1 MAFVTSDVC
10 DPSPRWHGVE
20 CVGMLDRI
28 GFFPS
33 RPTCRHEGT
42 TAPMSRNLRSD
53 SADADLL
60 RCTAACLRVDP
71 DGARRAGLTC
81 TEDALALAALLDLLA
96 GELPHLDA
104 VMRLMIV
111 ESCGRLLDRPSR

>member
-1 MAFVTSDVC
+1 
-10 DPSPRWHGVE
+10 
-20 CVGMLDRI
+20 MLDRI

-33 RPTCRHEGT
+33 RPVCRQEGK
-42 TAPMSRNLRSD
+42 TAPMPRNR
-53 SADADLL
+53 ADADLL
-60 RCTAACLRVDP
+60 RRTAACLRDDP

-96 GELPHLDA
+96 VELPHLDA

>member
-1 MAFVTSDVC
+1 
-10 DPSPRWHGVE
+10 
-20 CVGMLDRI
+20 
-28 GFFPS
+28 
-33 RPTCRHEGT
+33 
-42 TAPMSRNLRSD
+42 MSRNLRSD

-71 DGARRAGLTC
+71 DGARSAGLTS

-96 GELPHLDA
+96 VELPHLDA